1 MAIIVDSPAH
11 LSTKTAVVV
20 DESRRPFYRWTPMPL
35 LAWILSKL
43 GLVDKDMLKKYRKYA
58 VVVLLVLAAVI
69 TPTGDP
75 FTLSL
80 VFIPLY
86 LLYELSIALVGRRP
100 DQGQE
105 QENE

>member
-58 VVVLLVLAAVI
+58 VVVLLVLA
-69 TPTGDP
+69 GDP

-86 LLYELSIALVGRRP
+86 LLYELSIALVGRSP

>member
-11 LSTKTAVVV
+11 LSTKTAVFV
-20 DESRRPFYRWTPMPL
+20 DESRRPFYRRTPMPL

-43 GLVDKDMLKKYRKYA
+43 GLVDKDMLKKYRKY
-58 VVVLLVLAAVI
+58 
-69 TPTGDP
+69 
-75 FTLSL
+75 